1 MLNKGKECA
10 SSINC
15 RFRMAMR
22 ITIVL
27 TLAGIAIAWF
37 MH

>member
-1 MLNKGKECA
+1 MLKKGKECA

-27 TLAGIAIAWF
+27 TLAGIAIAWYI
-37 MH
+37 H